1 MKDNKISVLLVIISL
16 GILFYIINIL
26 TPEYIDDYAYKYMFS
41 MCGIDYNQP
50 IENVSQIAISQ
61 YNHYFVWNG
70 RIVVHSI
77 VQLFSAIFGKN
88 VFNVFNTLVFI
99 SLSWMLALLQG
110 GGKASYICFGSAII
124 VLLFP
129 AFNDTVLWMTG
140 SIGYLWSVTSVLFFL
155 ILLKKWKDQSLSW
168 ASMVFV
174 SVISFFVGALHEGIT
189 FPLSFSLL
197 FCVVA
202 KWREY
207 RNNYILLPIF
217 LFFIGALFCA
227 FSPATLT
234 RGAVNSNP
242 GRELIVSKLINGV
255 FLLFKLRAFYV
266 LVLFLLY
273 IWVKKGWKVLLSFWQ
288 EEMVLFNAWILS
300 FGIIFLSGFAGVRT
314 AIGEEIFSIFLI
326 LKLLTI
332 YVPMYFNK
340 IRKVTCTICL
350 FLYIAILYFSIHNY
364 INSKFILSQI
374 KNSPSSIILT
384 DGVEVP
390 DFLKSFIVPPFV
402 NFDGDYYDAFT
413 YSSGWNKTIARFYH
427 REDSIVFIPKQVYND
442 IHIRNER
449 VFDIK
454 KQGSYPFYIVP
465 VKIQVPKE
473 FEVKYVLYPANF
485 AILPF
490 YIRPFASRMMQYTV
504 SEIDIKTKDIITVDE
519 NQYLC
524 LGKNYLVD
532 DRVKYIDLKNYR
544 ESRERELQ
552 YDK

>member
-1 MKDNKISVLLVIISL
+1 MKDNKNRVLLAILSL

-41 MCGIDYNQP
+41 ICGIDYNHP
-50 IENVSQIAISQ
+50 INNVSQIVISQ

-77 VQLFSAIFGKN
+77 VQLFSALLGKN
-88 VFNVFNTLVFI
+88 VFNVFNTFVFI

-110 GGKASYICFGSAII
+110 GGKANYICFGSAII

-140 SIGYLWSVTSVLFFL
+140 SIGYLWSVASILFFL
-155 ILLKKWKDQSLSW
+155 ILLRKWKNQSLSR

-174 SVISFFVGALHEGIT
+174 SIISFFVGALHEGIT

-197 FCVVA
+197 FCVLVR
-202 KWREY
+202 WREY
-207 RNNYILLPIF
+207 KNNYILLPIF

-234 RGAVNSNP
+234 RGAVTSNL
-242 GRELIVSKLINGV
+242 GIKLIVSKLINGV

-273 IWVKKGWKVLLSFWQ
+273 IWIKKGSKVLLSLWQ
-288 EEMVLFNAWILS
+288 DEMVLFNAWILS

-326 LKLLTI
+326 LKLLPI
-332 YVPMYFNK
+332 YVPMYFK
-340 IRKVTCTICL
+340 RIQIVTCTICL
-350 FLYIAILYFSIHNY
+350 FLYIGILYFSILNFN
-364 INSKFILSQI
+364 NSRFILSQI

-384 DGVEVP
+384 DRIAVP
-390 DFLKSFIVPPFV
+390 DFLKSYIVPPFV
-402 NFDGDYYDAFT
+402 NFDGEYYDAFT
-413 YSSGWNKTIARFYH
+413 YSSGWNKTIAHFYH

-442 IHIRNER
+442 IHIRDER

-454 KQGSYPFYIVP
+454 KQGSYPFYVVP
-465 VKIQVPKE
+465 VKGKISE
-473 FEVKYVLYPANF
+473 ELDVKYVLTPTNF

-490 YIRPFASRMMQYTV
+490 YIRPFASRMIQYTV
-504 SEIDIKTKDIITVDE
+504 SELDVKTKDIITIND

-532 DRVKYIDLKNYR
+532 NRVKCIKLSLKGI
-544 ESRERELQ
+544 
-552 YDK
+552 

>member
-129 AFNDTVLWMTG
+129 TFNDTVLWMTG

-207 RNNYILLPIF
+207 KNNYILLPIF

-234 RGAVNSNP
+234 RGAVTSNL
-242 GRELIVSKLINGV
+242 GTELIVSKLINGV

-266 LVLFLLY
+266 LVIFLLY
-273 IWVKKGWKVLLSFWQ
+273 IWIKKGSKVLLSLWQ
-288 EEMVLFNAWILS
+288 DEMVLFNAWILS

-326 LKLLTI
+326 LKLLPI
-332 YVPMYFNK
+332 YVPMYFK
-340 IRKVTCTICL
+340 RIQIVTCTICL
-350 FLYIAILYFSIHNY
+350 FLYIGILYFSILNFN
-364 INSKFILSQI
+364 NSRFILSQI
-374 KNSPSSIILT
+374 KNGPSSIILT
-384 DGVEVP
+384 DRIAVP
-390 DFLKSFIVPPFV
+390 DFLKSYIVPPFV
-402 NFDGDYYDAFT
+402 NFDGEYYDAFT
-413 YSSGWNKTIARFYH
+413 YSSGWNKTIAHFYH

-442 IHIRNER
+442 IHIRDER

-454 KQGSYPFYIVP
+454 KQGSYPFYVVP
-465 VKIQVPKE
+465 VKGKISE
-473 FEVKYVLYPANF
+473 ELDVKYVLTPTNF

-490 YIRPFASRMMQYTV
+490 YIRPFASRMIQYTV
-504 SEIDIKTKDIITVDE
+504 SELDVKTKDIITIND

-532 DRVKYIDLKNYR
+532 NRVKCIKLSLKGI
-544 ESRERELQ
+544 
-552 YDK
+552 